1 MGCPWLCACGRRADA
16 VWLGSLKMTV
26 LIESL
31 DHAERTLMR
40 ACSERAATQ
49 CDKTVRPIY
58 ANSPDKPR
66 PKHVGS
72 CILLKIDGVRVL
84 TTAAHTADWTQKG
97 ITLYVGGPIG
107 KRLVAIPGIAQ
118 TTIAPLGIRE
128 KDPFD
133 FAFWVVSDDDA
144 SALGRVVFLGKDRL
158 SHNRAPPQARYFMA
172 YGYAR
177 SRNKTRVDHR
187 RKAIGVRTSRYTG
200 TVAEIPELAAT
211 LGVSGNQHLFLRFQQ
226 RAEAAD
232 GTQVNSFGPVGFSG
246 GGLFDLGD
254 FTSPAI
260 YADYAQRPAVLAGM
274 MIEHH
279 PEHEA
284 VVAVKIGFIVQS
296 IRRALAKDRADQGT
310 V

>member
-1 MGCPWLCACGRRADA
+1 
-16 VWLGSLKMTV
+16 MTALV
-26 LIESL
+26 KSL
-31 DHAERTLMR
+31 DQAESDLMR
-40 ACSERAATQ
+40 ACSDHAATQ

-58 ANSPDKPR
+58 ANCLEKPR

-72 CILLKIDGVRVL
+72 CILLEIDGMRVL
-84 TTAAHTADWTQKG
+84 ATAAHTADWTLKG
-97 ITLYVGGPIG
+97 IQLYVGGAIG
-107 KRLVAIPGIAQ
+107 KRLVAIPGIAR
-118 TTIAPLGIRE
+118 TTIAPDGIRE

-133 FAFWVVSDDDA
+133 FAFWVVSEDDA
-144 SALGRVVFLGKDRL
+144 RALGRVVFLGKDRL

-172 YGYAR
+172 FGYAR

-200 TVAEIPELAAT
+200 TVVEMPDLAAE
-211 LGVSGNQHLFLRFQQ
+211 LGVSGNQHLFLHFQQ

-254 FTSPAI
+254 FASPAI
-260 YADYAQRPAVLAGM
+260 YADYARRPAVLAGM

-279 PEHEA
+279 PQRDA
-284 VVAVKIGFIVQS
+284 VVAVKIGLVVES
-296 IRRALAKDRADQGT
+296 IRRALSEDRADKGNL
-310 V
+310 